1 MSMRG
6 PGIRATFILDLEGF
20 APDPDGSAGPADNY
34 PPCNLERMRD
44 AAGGRDS
51 LRLVLAVAGFA
62 PNQLEITVVG
72 DQLCI
77 SGEQGR
83 EGETRHFL
91 HRGIAARRFRRCFRL
106 AHGLEVEEADLRDGL
121 LRIDLAV
128 QVLGR
133 VSRTIV
139 IGARQA

>member
-1 MSMRG
+1 MRG
-6 PGIRATFILDLEGF
+6 PGNRAAFILDLEGF
-20 APDPDGSAGPADNY
+20 ERDPGGLAGPADNY
-34 PPCNLERMRD
+34 PPCNLERIRD
-44 AAGGRDS
+44 AAEGRDS

-62 PNQLEITVVG
+62 PDQLEITVAG

-91 HRGIAARRFRRCFRL
+91 YRGIAARRFRRCFRL
-106 AHGLEVEEADLRDGL
+106 GHGLEVQGADLRDGL

-133 VSRTIV
+133 LSRTIV
-139 IGARQA
+139 IGARDA